1 MTVIRKLIIA
11 SLFFIL
17 SIDGLHAKE
26 FLMPPSPVLK
36 QKLQDALEKKG
47 ADYKPR
53 TKHLLPDG
61 RPKYINRLI
70 LEGSPY
76 LLQHAHN
83 PVDWYTWGDEA
94 FEAARKL
101 GRPVLLSVGYS
112 TCHWCH
118 VMEEESFEDE
128 EIARFLNENYIAI
141 KVDREE
147 RPDIDAIY
155 MAAVQAIAGSGGW
168 PMTVWLTPDR
178 RPFYGGTYFPAR
190 DGDRGASVGFL
201 TVLQKIGA
209 MYHDQPDK
217 IQEAGLA
224 ITKAIQQQLRPT
236 AGDRLPGMDM
246 IHQVMGDYRSYY
258 DPVHGGMSG
267 KPKFPSSLPV
277 RLLFRYYRRTGD
289 QKILEIARLTLE
301 KMAAGGIY
309 DHVGGGFH
317 RYATDEKWLVPHFE
331 KMLYDNALLVMD
343 YLDGYQATGEDQFKQ
358 VAEEILHYVQRDM
371 TAPGGAFYSATDAD
385 SLNPDGHREEGYY
398 FTWTPGELKAAL
410 GPDRAKIIG
419 TYYGVGKTPNFED
432 RHILYTPRTP
442 ATVAKTLEI
451 SEKELREAIEAARKI
466 LYQTR
471 NRRPLP
477 LRDEKILTAW
487 NGLMISA
494 FARAGLVLDNQ
505 AYTDHAVRA
514 AGFILNNLFLENKLY
529 RNYKDG
535 KARHTAYLDD
545 YAFLIAALI
554 DLYEASHDINWLKK
568 AIELDDIL
576 QIHYEDSEKGGFF
589 MTAKGQTDL
598 IAREKPNYDGAEP
611 SGNSVALLN
620 ILRLG
625 EYTTQDSYR
634 LRAEKM
640 LTAFLGSSSVRPM
653 ALSEMLMALDFHT
666 DKAKEI
672 IIVTPSGKESEAEP
686 YLKAFRNTF
695 LPNRILTVATEGED
709 LASHAQLIPVAGKKS
724 ALMGKA
730 TAYVCEKGVC
740 QLPATDPELFA
751 RQISQVEKLVSK
763 AAD

>member
-1 MTVIRKLIIA
+1 MPHSPALKL
-11 SLFFIL
+11 
-17 SIDGLHAKE
+17 
-26 FLMPPSPVLK
+26 
-36 QKLQDALEKKG
+36 KLQKALEKKG
-47 ADYKPR
+47 ADYQPR
-53 TKHLLPDG
+53 TRHLLPDG

-83 PVDWYTWGDEA
+83 PVDWYSWSDEA
-94 FEAARKL
+94 FETARRL

-190 DGDRGASVGFL
+190 DGDRGAPVGFL
-201 TVLQKIGA
+201 TVLKKIGA

-217 IQEAGLA
+217 IQEAGQTL
-224 ITKAIQQQLRPT
+224 TQAIQQQLRPAT
-236 AGDRLPGMDM
+236 GDRLPGFDL
-246 IHQVMGDYRSYY
+246 IEQVMEDYKAYH
-258 DPVHGGMSG
+258 DPVYGGMSG

-277 RLLFRYYRRTGD
+277 RLLLRYYRRTGD
-289 QKILEIARLTLE
+289 QKILDIARLTLE
-301 KMAAGGIY
+301 KMAGGGIY

-317 RYATDEKWLVPHFE
+317 RYATDKKWLVPHFE
-331 KMLYDNALLVMD
+331 KMLYDNALLVMA
-343 YLDGYQATGEDQFKQ
+343 YLEGYQVTGEKHFKQ
-358 VAEEILHYVQRDM
+358 VTEEILQYIQRDM

-398 FTWTPGELKAAL
+398 FTWTPDELKAAL
-410 GPDRAKIIG
+410 GVDRAKIVSA
-419 TYYGVGKTPNFED
+419 YYGVGKTPNFEG
-432 RHILYTPRTP
+432 RHILHTPRTP
-442 ATVAKTLEI
+442 AEVAKTLDI
-451 SEKELREAIEAARKI
+451 SENTLRETIESAREI

-471 NRRPLP
+471 NHRPLP
-477 LRDEKILTAW
+477 LRDDKILTAW

-494 FARAGLVLDNQ
+494 FARAGLILANPQ
-505 AYTDHAVRA
+505 YTDRAVRA
-514 AGFILNNLFLENKLY
+514 AEFILHHLFLNNKLY

-535 KARHTAYLDD
+535 QARHIAYLND
-545 YAFLIAALI
+545 YAFFTAALI
-554 DLYEASHDINWLKK
+554 DLYEATFDIQWLKK
-568 AIELDDIL
+568 AIAFDTIL
-576 QIHYEDSEKGGFF
+576 QTHYEDAENGGFF
-589 MTAKGQTDL
+589 MTAEGQTDL

-625 EYTTQDSYR
+625 EYTTRDSYR

-640 LTAFLGSSSVRPM
+640 LTTFLGSASTRPM
-653 ALSEMLMALDFHT
+653 ALSEMLIALDFQT
-666 DKAKEI
+666 DKAREI
-672 IIVTPSGKESEAEP
+672 VIVTPPGKRAQADP

-695 LPNRILTVATEGED
+695 LPNRILTVAAEGED
-709 LASHAQLIPVAGKKS
+709 LSSHARLIPVAGKKT

-730 TAYVCEKGVC
+730 TAYVCAKGTC

-751 RQISQVEKLVSK
+751 RQIRQVDKQVPK
-763 AAD
+763 AAE